1 MTLSPTKLSLRYLRE
16 QGYTAAVVE
25 TWNPHAGIR
34 QDLFGFI
41 DVLGV
46 RPGETIAVQTTTA
59 AGVSA
64 RVKKIGDSPLIG
76 AVREAGWTIH
86 VHGWRKVGNRW
97 QLARTVDVS

>member
-1 MTLSPTKLSLRYLRE
+1 MTLSPTQLTLRYLRE
-16 QGYTAAVVE
+16 QGYTAEVVE
-25 TWNPHAGIR
+25 HWNPHVQRR

-46 RPGETIAVQTTTA
+46 RPGETIAVQTTSVG
-59 AGVSA
+59 GVSH
-64 RVKKIGDSPLIG
+64 RLKKIADSPLIG

-97 QLARTVDVS
+97 QLARSVDVS